1 MEMRTG
7 FWKSGIKRGPVSHH
21 GSLSSAVPP
30 YISLSFRLLKRG
42 QTLVCTNEQH
52 LNLITHKTQLSVEH
66 FQDKV
71 AGNTKNC
78 FPSRECFLKGT
89 QSVTAVRVISIRME
103 QNYTL
108 HSFPV
113 NLWSCL
119 FSKTESHK
127 NTSATDASFVSA
139 VFVFYVMN
147 NAGVWGTSV
156 YYRSLPFFL
165 VLFVCVFVGKELTM
179 HYEVQIQ
186 SKKVHRTKLPHKTCK
201 YWEFFT
207 RQFYVGG
214 GGWGVGGHLK
224 SLCLKKN
231 FRVPLHTVN
240 CLITVLKNIWYAQI

>member
-1 MEMRTG
+1 MRTG

-30 YISLSFRLLKRG
+30 YISLSFRMLKRG
-42 QTLVCTNEQH
+42 QALVCTNEQH

-89 QSVTAVRVISIRME
+89 QSVTAVRVLSIRME

-119 FSKTESHK
+119 FSKTEVIKTHLQLMPVLSLQSLSFMSW
-127 NTSATDASFVSA
+127 TMLVCEAQVSITGAS
-139 VFVFYVMN
+139 
-147 NAGVWGTSV
+147 
-156 YYRSLPFFL
+156 PFFGS
-165 VLFVCVFVGKELTM
+165 FCVC
-179 HYEVQIQ
+179 
-186 SKKVHRTKLPHKTCK
+186 
-201 YWEFFT
+201 
-207 RQFYVGG
+207 
-214 GGWGVGGHLK
+214 
-224 SLCLKKN
+224 LC
-231 FRVPLHTVN
+231 
-240 CLITVLKNIWYAQI
+240 W